1 MKKTAILLMAVI
13 SLCPFGGTPLK
24 AYAEAPAAINTDA
37 YVEENIFFTDFD
49 SYKIGSEATED
60 KSFTG
65 RSLNDGDYGLIQP
78 NTKYETTKKSMKAA
92 SDIGSMKGTCMEFTE
107 GQDWQNI
114 QIPLNLSTGMTGRIL
129 ISFDFFTSKPWGR
142 TQIITEL
149 SSSQISGN
157 TVQLIENENYKKTIS
172 TNKWHN
178 IALYIDTDAS
188 KYSVFADGVKI
199 GSADTTSKN
208 GTLKYFKLQVLDG
221 AISRYIDNVYIRK
234 VDAEPEENIYSTDF
248 DSYRIGLGATVKDTM
263 LNRDLS
269 AMYGTEQVN
278 ITHAYNVDGT
288 TMTGVKK
295 DEDHGTSLRFSEGDW
310 RNANVILPQTDNVP
324 MTVSFDFN
332 MAGQGTMRMFGNDA
346 SNYGAVFKGTTL
358 ETKLDDTTTDNEN
371 VIQVGTWA
379 HIEIYVD
386 NPNSKYIMYVDGK
399 KIGGENPFT
408 KAGTLTTLQFQKR
421 SGGVMFID
429 NLKVKYA
436 DTKLYF
442 EEKEN
447 EDKSTGISVVYGAP
461 EEAYVFT
468 ARYNSEGRL
477 DAIYPIK
484 GESGRIDLGTKVENA
499 TYRAFLWD
507 ENNAPLRS
515 VVEK

>member
-49 SYKIGSEATED
+49 SYKIGSDATVD
-60 KSFTG
+60 TSFTG
-65 RSLNDGDYGLIQP
+65 SLNDGNYGLIAP
-78 NTKYETTKKSMKAA
+78 NSKDETVKKNMKAA
-92 SDIGSMKGTCMEFTE
+92 SNIGNVNGTCMEFNKAS
-107 GQDWQNI
+107 DWENI
-114 QIPLNLSTGMTGRIL
+114 HINIGGNDGVTGKVL
-129 ISFDFFTSKPWGR
+129 ISFDFFTNDPWGT
-142 TQIITEL
+142 TQILTNL
-149 SSSQISGN
+149 NSSRILGN
-157 TVQLIENENYKKTIS
+157 TVQLIEKNDNYQKTIG
-172 TNKWHN
+172 TKKWYN
-178 IALYIDTDAS
+178 IALYIDTEAG
-188 KYSVFADGVKI
+188 KYSVFADGCKV
-199 GSADTTSKN
+199 GNTD
-208 GTLKYFKLQVLDG
+208 TLKKEALKWFKIQVLN
-221 AISRYIDNVYIRK
+221 ACTNRYIDNVYIRK
-234 VDAEPEENIYSTDF
+234 VNAEPEENIYFTDF
-248 DSYRIGLGATVKDTM
+248 DSYRVRLGATVQDSM
-263 LNRDLS
+263 LNRDLT
-269 AMYGTEQVN
+269 AWYGTDP
-278 ITHAYNVDGT
+278 AYIAGVANKNE
-288 TMTGVKK
+288 MTGAKFD
-295 DEDHGTSLRFSEGDW
+295 DEHKTSLRFSAGDW

-461 EEAYVFT
+461 EESYVFA

-515 VVEK
+515 AVEK

>member
-1 MKKTAILLMAVI
+1 MKKTALLLAVVMCICSVGVLSLMAH
-13 SLCPFGGTPLK
+13 
-24 AYAEAPAAINTDA
+24 AENVTED
-37 YVEENIFFTDFD
+37 IFFTDFD
-49 SYKIGSEATED
+49 SYKIGTEETVD
-60 KSFTG
+60 TPFTG
-65 RSLNDGDYGLIQP
+65 SLNDGAYGLIQP
-78 NTKYETTKKSMKAA
+78 NAKDETIKKSMKAA
-92 SDIGSMKGTCMEFTE
+92 SDMGGTKGTCMEFAK
-107 GQDWQNI
+107 GQNWQNI

-142 TQIITEL
+142 TQILTEL
-149 SSSQISGN
+149 SSSQISGCD
-157 TVQLIENENYKKTIS
+157 VQLIEKNENYKKTIS

-188 KYSVFADGVKI
+188 NYSVVADGVKI

-248 DSYRIGLGATVKDTM
+248 DSYRTGLGATVKDTM

-332 MAGQGTMRMFGNDA
+332 MAQQGTMRMFGNNG

-358 ETKLDDTTTDNEN
+358 ETKSDDTTTDNEN

-399 KIGGENPFT
+399 KIGGENSFT
-408 KAGTLTTLQFQKR
+408 KAGTLTTLQFQKS

-461 EEAYVFT
+461 EEAYVFA

-515 VVEK
+515 AVEK

>member
-1 MKKTAILLMAVI
+1 MKKTALLLAVVMCI
-13 SLCPFGGTPLK
+13 CSVGVFLT
-24 AYAEAPAAINTDA
+24 AHAENVTED
-37 YVEENIFFTDFD
+37 IFFTDFD
-49 SYKIGSEATED
+49 SYKIGNEAKVETP
-60 KSFTG
+60 FTG
-65 RSLNDGDYGLIQP
+65 SLNDRDYGLIQP
-78 NTKYETTKKSMKAA
+78 NAKDETIKKSMKAA
-92 SDIGSMKGTCMEFTE
+92 SDIGSMKGTCMEFTK
-107 GQDWQNI
+107 GQNWQNI

-142 TQIITEL
+142 TQILTEL
-149 SSSQISGN
+149 SRSQISGCD
-157 TVQLIENENYKKTIS
+157 VQLIENENYKKTIS

-310 RNANVILPQTDNVP
+310 RSANVVLPQTDNVP

-332 MAGQGTMRMFGNDA
+332 MAGQGTMRMFGNNA

-399 KIGGENPFT
+399 KIGGENSFT
-408 KAGTLTTLQFQKR
+408 KAGTLTTLQFQKS

-461 EEAYVFT
+461 EEAYVFA

-484 GESGRIDLGTKVENA
+484 GESGKIDLGTKVENA

-515 VVEK
+515 AVEK